1 MKNTVI
7 SFIIFFIVLGFIF
20 IGNKNLNS
28 LCDNS
33 LRLSNEIEILIN
45 NNEWNT
51 ALDKATEL
59 KNVMSKGFKEVSIY
73 INHQDIDN
81 LNTEVVK
88 LIDVIRIKEL
98 PDTLSCLDNIKCFS
112 EYIKELQ
119 QINLTNI
126 L

>member
-1 MKNTVI
+1 MKNTII
-7 SFIIFFIVLGFIF
+7 SFIIFFIVLGFVF
-20 IGNKNLNS
+20 VGNNNLNS
-28 LCDNS
+28 LCDDS

-45 NNEWNT
+45 NNQWNE
-51 ALDKATEL
+51 ALEKSIEL
-59 KNVMSKGFKEVSIY
+59 KKAMSNGFKKVSVY

-81 LNTEVVK
+81 LNTETVK
-88 LIDVIRIKEL
+88 LIDLIEVKDL
-98 PDTLSCLDNIKCFS
+98 SNTLSCLASIKCFS

>member
-7 SFIIFFIVLGFIF
+7 SFIIFFIVFVFVF

-28 LCDNS
+28 LCDNC
-33 LRLSNEIEILIN
+33 LKLSPEIAASVN
-45 NNEWNT
+45 NNNWDE
-51 ALDKATEL
+51 ALEKSIEL
-59 KNVMSKGFKEVSIY
+59 KSIMSAGFDKVSIY

-81 LNTEVVK
+81 LNTEIVK
-88 LIDVIRIKEL
+88 LISVIKIKDL
-98 PDTLSCLDNIKCFS
+98 PSILSCLDNIRCLA

>member
-1 MKNTVI
+1 MKNTII
-7 SFIIFFIVLGFIF
+7 SFIIFFIVLGFVF
-20 IGNKNLNS
+20 VGNNNLND

-33 LRLSNEIEILIN
+33 LRLSSEIEILVN
-45 NNEWNT
+45 NNQWNE
-51 ALDKATEL
+51 ALEKSIEL
-59 KNVMSKGFKEVSIY
+59 KSIMSKGFKKVSTY

-81 LNTEVVK
+81 LNTETVK
-88 LIDVIRIKEL
+88 LINLIRIKDL
-98 PDTLSCLDNIKCFS
+98 SNALSCLDNIKCLS

>member
-1 MKNTVI
+1 MKNTII
-7 SFIIFFIVLGFIF
+7 SFIIFFVVLGFVF

-28 LCDNS
+28 LCNDS

-45 NNEWNT
+45 NNEWNK
-51 ALDKATEL
+51 ALEKSIEL
-59 KNVMSKGFKEVSIY
+59 KKVMSQGFRKVSVY

-81 LNTEVVK
+81 LNTETVK
-88 LIDVIRIKEL
+88 LIDFIRIEEL
-98 PDTLSCLDNIKCFS
+98 PDTLSCLDNIKCLS